1 MKRKPRTEFNAWHL
15 FLGLL
20 IGFLLGS
27 TLVYWHSDRQNDR
40 LISEAI
46 NNIMALFESHTIHLD
61 SGDSIIVVRESSRQ
75 TVSEQTSGG
84 SAPSPVNDEYFLA
97 KDKLLYVKT
106 VSIFRRDTLSDTSRR
121 FDTLLGN
128 NNQSSTSNLQNLV
141 IEFWESPLNSVGYKM
156 GKNKLV
162 LYGIQSYDLVNIA
175 EHKGKLYMKYS
186 NEFYLLE
193 LTTQFKPL
201 VPFNDPQLAL
211 DMSFF

>member
-1 MKRKPRTEFNAWHL
+1 MKRKPRSEFNALHI

-40 LISEAI
+40 LISEAFD
-46 NNIMALFESHTIHLD
+46 NIMAMFESHTLHLD
-61 SGDSIIVVRESSRQ
+61 SGDSIIVVREAGKQ
-75 TVSEQTSGG
+75 MENQQPGNI
-84 SAPSPVNDEYFLA
+84 SAFLADNEGYFLA
-97 KDKLLYVKT
+97 QDKLLYART
-106 VSIFRRDTLSDTSRR
+106 VSILRNDTISETSRR
-121 FDTLLGN
+121 FDTLLE
-128 NNQSSTSNLQNLV
+128 NNQQLSNRQSLV

-156 GKNKLV
+156 SKNKLV
-162 LYGIQSYDLVNIA
+162 LYGIEAFDLVNIA
-175 EHKGKLYMKYS
+175 EHNGKIYMKYS

-201 VPFNDPQLAL
+201 IPFNDPLLAL